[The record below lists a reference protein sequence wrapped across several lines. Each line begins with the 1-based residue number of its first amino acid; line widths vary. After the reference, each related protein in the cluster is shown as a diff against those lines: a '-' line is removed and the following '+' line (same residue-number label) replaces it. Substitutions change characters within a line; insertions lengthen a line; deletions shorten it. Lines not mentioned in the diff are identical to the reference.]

1 HRDQLR
7 FDHDAGKWFNWTG
20 TYWRLERTRLAFAW
34 ARDLARELTQAK
46 AAKARV
52 ACGRT
57 SFAAGVERF
66 AQTDRAFAVTSE
78 LWDPDQYLL
87 GTPGGTV
94 DLRSGKIK
102 AAHPNDF
109 ITKITAV

>member
-1 HRDQLR
+1 M
-7 FDHDAGKWFNWTG
+7 
-20 TYWRLERTRLAFAW
+20 
-34 ARDLARELTQAK
+34 TQAK

-52 ACGRT
+52 VCGKT

-66 AQTDRAFAVTSE
+66 AQADRAFAVTSE

-87 GTPGGTV
+87 GTPDGTV
-94 DLRSGKIK
+94 DLRSGEIK

-109 ITKITAV
+109 ITKITAVTPAQTAACPVWQRFLQRGDRQG